1 MSPYSNELVYVS
13 DYFNMSDN
21 NRSNNTRKR
30 TETVKEDDRQA
41 AKSSALTPKIT
52 VDKPNR
58 NVPSN
63 VSSKNQTINETDH
76 PVKVP
81 IYYSTI
87 LVAAACVTITIIFSV
102 RIFSNCF

>member
-1 MSPYSNELVYVS
+1 MYVL
-13 DYFNMSDN
+13 DYFNMSDY

-30 TETVKEDDRQA
+30 TEAAKEADRQA
-41 AKSSALTPKIT
+41 AKSSTLTPKIT

-58 NVPSN
+58 NVPSD

-76 PVKVP
+76 PIKVP

-87 LVAAACVTITIIFSV
+87 LVAAACVTITAIFSV
-102 RIFSNCF
+102 RIVYFR